1 MKELKDRI
9 VAGERAAIAKAIT
22 LVESSRDEDIQQ
34 SHELISQLIKSPG
47 HAIRVGFS
55 GPPGVGKSTFIES
68 FGTFLVNKNFK
79 LGVLAIDPSSN
90 FTGGSILGDK
100 TRMSEIS
107 KNDNTFIRST
117 PSRGSLGGI
126 AVGTREAAIILDAAG
141 YDYIFIETVGVG
153 QSEITAANLVDIF
166 TLIVGPGSG
175 DELQGIKKGITE
187 YADLFI
193 VNKNDGDLAAQASK
207 TTSDYKS
214 ALSFYNK
221 ESNTLDTQVVL
232 VSSVENKGMDLVLD
246 AYNQITE
253 TNKNSNEFQNR
264 RKNQLSY
271 WLEEEV
277 RNKILLKLNKDREIS
292 KKIANE
298 VTKIISGDTGFYTAS
313 QAIID
318 TFLDKNK

>member
-1 MKELKDRI
+1 MMKLRDRI
-9 VAGERAAIAKAIT
+9 IAGERAAIAKAIT
-22 LVESSRDEDIQQ
+22 LVESSREEDIIQ
-34 SHELISQLIKSPG
+34 SHELISELIKSPG

-68 FGTFLVNKNFK
+68 FGSYIVNKNFK

-107 KNDNTFIRST
+107 KNENTFIRST

-187 YADLFI
+187 YADIFI
-193 VNKNDGDLAAQASK
+193 VNKNDGDLASQASK
-207 TTSDYKS
+207 TASDYKS

-221 ESNTLDTQVVL
+221 DSDALETQVVL
-232 VSSVENKGMDLVLD
+232 VSSIENKGMDEVLD
-246 AYNQITE
+246 SYNKIVNV
-253 TNKNSNEFQNR
+253 NKANNQFDKR
-264 RKNQLSY
+264 RENQLAY

-277 RNKILLKLNKDREIS
+277 RNKILLKLSSEKETSELLERE
-292 KKIANE
+292 
-298 VTKIISGDTGFYTAS
+298 VRRIIGGETGFYVAS
-313 QAIID
+313 KVIID
-318 TFLDKNK
+318 RFLSKK

>member
-1 MKELKDRI
+1 MMKLRDRI
-9 VAGERAAIAKAIT
+9 IAGERAAIAKAIT
-22 LVESSRDEDIQQ
+22 LVESSREEDIIQ
-34 SHELISQLIKSPG
+34 SHELISELIKSPG

-68 FGTFLVNKNFK
+68 FGSYIVNKNFK

-100 TRMSEIS
+100 TRMSEVS
-107 KNDNTFIRST
+107 KNENTFIRST

-187 YADLFI
+187 YADIFI
-193 VNKNDGDLAAQASK
+193 VNKNDGDLASQASK
-207 TTSDYKS
+207 TASDYKS

-221 ESNTLDTQVVL
+221 DSDALETQVVL
-232 VSSVENKGMDLVLD
+232 VSSIENKGMDEVLD
-246 AYNQITE
+246 SYNKIVNV
-253 TNKNSNEFQNR
+253 NKANNQFDKR
-264 RKNQLSY
+264 RENQLAY

-277 RNKILLKLNKDREIS
+277 RNKILLKLSSEKETSELLERE
-292 KKIANE
+292 
-298 VTKIISGDTGFYTAS
+298 VRRIIGGETGFYAAS
-313 QAIID
+313 KVIID
-318 TFLDKNK
+318 RFLSKK

>member
-55 GPPGVGKSTFIES
+55 GSPGVGKSTFIES

-207 TTSDYKS
+207 TASDYKS

>member
-1 MKELKDRI
+1 MMKLRDRI
-9 VAGERAAIAKAIT
+9 IAGERAAIAKAIT
-22 LVESSRDEDIQQ
+22 LVESSREEDIIQ
-34 SHELISQLIKSPG
+34 SHELISELIKSPG

-68 FGTFLVNKNFK
+68 FGSYIVNKNFK

-107 KNDNTFIRST
+107 KNENTFIRST

-187 YADLFI
+187 YADIFI
-193 VNKNDGDLAAQASK
+193 VNKNDGDLASQASK
-207 TTSDYKS
+207 TASDYKS

-221 ESNTLDTQVVL
+221 DSDALETQVVL
-232 VSSVENKGMDLVLD
+232 VSSIENKGMDEVLD
-246 AYNQITE
+246 SYNKIVNV
-253 TNKNSNEFQNR
+253 NKVNNQFDKR
-264 RKNQLSY
+264 RENQLAY

-277 RNKILLKLNKDREIS
+277 RNKILLKLSSEKETSELLERE
-292 KKIANE
+292 
-298 VTKIISGDTGFYTAS
+298 VRRIIGGETGFYAAS
-313 QAIID
+313 KVIID
-318 TFLDKNK
+318 RFLSKK

>member
-1 MKELKDRI
+1 MMTLKDRI
-9 VAGERAAIAKAIT
+9 IAGERAAIAKAIT
-22 LVESSRDEDIQQ
+22 LVESSREEDIIQ
-34 SHELISQLIKSPG
+34 SHELISELIKSPG
-47 HAIRVGFS
+47 QAIRVGFS

-68 FGTFLVNKNFK
+68 FGSYIVNKNFK

-107 KNDNTFIRST
+107 KNENTFIRST

-187 YADLFI
+187 YADIFI
-193 VNKNDGDLAAQASK
+193 VNKNDGDLASQASK
-207 TTSDYKS
+207 TASDYKS

-221 ESNTLDTQVVL
+221 DSDVLETQVVL
-232 VSSVENKGMDLVLD
+232 VSSIENKGMDEVLD
-246 AYNQITE
+246 SYNKIVNV
-253 TNKNSNEFQNR
+253 NKANNQFDKR
-264 RKNQLSY
+264 RENQLAY

-277 RNKILLKLNKDREIS
+277 RNKILLKLSSEKETSELLERE
-292 KKIANE
+292 
-298 VTKIISGDTGFYTAS
+298 VRRIIGGETGFYAAS
-313 QAIID
+313 KVIID
-318 TFLDKNK
+318 RFLSKK

>member
-207 TTSDYKS
+207 TASDYKS

-232 VSSVENKGMDLVLD
+232 VSSVENKGMELVLD

-253 TNKNSNEFQNR
+253 TNKNSSEFQNR

-277 RNKILLKLNKDREIS
+277 RNKILLKLDKDREIS

>member
-1 MKELKDRI
+1 MMKLRDRI
-9 VAGERAAIAKAIT
+9 IAGERAAIAKAIT
-22 LVESSRDEDIQQ
+22 LVESSREEDIIQ
-34 SHELISQLIKSPG
+34 SHELISELIKSPG

-68 FGTFLVNKNFK
+68 FGSYIVNKNFK

-107 KNDNTFIRST
+107 KNENTFIRST

-187 YADLFI
+187 YADIFI
-193 VNKNDGDLAAQASK
+193 VNKNDGDLASQASK
-207 TTSDYKS
+207 TASDYKS

-221 ESNTLDTQVVL
+221 DSDALETQVVL
-232 VSSVENKGMDLVLD
+232 VSSIENKGMDEVLD
-246 AYNQITE
+246 SYNKIVNV
-253 TNKNSNEFQNR
+253 NKANNQFDKR
-264 RKNQLSY
+264 RENQLAY

-277 RNKILLKLNKDREIS
+277 RNKILLKLSSEKETS
-292 KKIANE
+292 ELLESE
-298 VTKIISGDTGFYTAS
+298 VRRIISGETGFYSAS
-313 QAIID
+313 KVIID
-318 TFLDKNK
+318 KFLSKK

>member
-126 AVGTREAAIILDAAG
+126 AAGTREAAIILDAAG

-207 TTSDYKS
+207 TASDYKS

-246 AYNQITE
+246 AYNHITE
-253 TNKNSNEFQNR
+253 TNKNSGEFQNR

>member
-1 MKELKDRI
+1 MMKLRDRI
-9 VAGERAAIAKAIT
+9 IAGERAAIAKAIT
-22 LVESSRDEDIQQ
+22 LVESSREEDIIQ
-34 SHELISQLIKSPG
+34 SHELISELIKSPG

-68 FGTFLVNKNFK
+68 FGSYIVSKNFK

-107 KNDNTFIRST
+107 KNENTFIRST

-187 YADLFI
+187 YADIFI
-193 VNKNDGDLAAQASK
+193 VNKNDGDLASQASK
-207 TTSDYKS
+207 TASDYKS

-221 ESNTLDTQVVL
+221 DSDALETQVVL
-232 VSSVENKGMDLVLD
+232 VSSIENKGMDEVLD
-246 AYNQITE
+246 SYNKIVNV
-253 TNKNSNEFQNR
+253 NKANNQFDKR
-264 RKNQLSY
+264 RENQLAY

-277 RNKILLKLNKDREIS
+277 RNKILLKLSSEKETSELLERE
-292 KKIANE
+292 
-298 VTKIISGDTGFYTAS
+298 VRRIIGGETGFYAAS
-313 QAIID
+313 KVIID
-318 TFLDKNK
+318 RFLSKK

>member
-1 MKELKDRI
+1 MMKLRDRI
-9 VAGERAAIAKAIT
+9 IAGERAAIAKAIT
-22 LVESSRDEDIQQ
+22 LVESSREKDIIQ
-34 SHELISQLIKSPG
+34 SHELISELIKSPG

-68 FGTFLVNKNFK
+68 FGSYIVNKNFK

-107 KNDNTFIRST
+107 KNENTFIRST

-187 YADLFI
+187 YADIFI
-193 VNKNDGDLAAQASK
+193 VNKNDGDLASQASK
-207 TTSDYKS
+207 TASDYKS

-221 ESNTLDTQVVL
+221 DSDALETQVVL
-232 VSSVENKGMDLVLD
+232 VSSIENKGKDEVLD
-246 AYNQITE
+246 SYNKIVNV
-253 TNKNSNEFQNR
+253 NKVSNQFDKR
-264 RKNQLSY
+264 RENQLAY

-277 RNKILLKLNKDREIS
+277 RNKILLKLSSEKETS
-292 KKIANE
+292 ELLESE
-298 VTKIISGDTGFYTAS
+298 VRRIISGETGFYSAS
-313 QAIID
+313 KVIID
-318 TFLDKNK
+318 RFLSKK

>member
-207 TTSDYKS
+207 TASDYKS

-253 TNKNSNEFQNR
+253 ANKNSNEFQNR

-292 KKIANE
+292 NKIANE

>member
-68 FGTFLVNKNFK
+68 FGKFLVNKNFK

-207 TTSDYKS
+207 TASDYKS

-246 AYNQITE
+246 SYNQITE

>member
-1 MKELKDRI
+1 MKLRDRI
-9 VAGERAAIAKAIT
+9 IAGERAAIAKAIT
-22 LVESSRDEDIQQ
+22 LVESSREEDIIQ
-34 SHELISQLIKSPG
+34 SHELISELIKSPG

-68 FGTFLVNKNFK
+68 FGSYIVNKNFK

-107 KNDNTFIRST
+107 KNENTFIRST

-187 YADLFI
+187 YADIFI
-193 VNKNDGDLAAQASK
+193 VNKNDGDLASQASK
-207 TTSDYKS
+207 TASDYKS

-221 ESNTLDTQVVL
+221 DSDALEIQVVL
-232 VSSVENKGMDLVLD
+232 VSSIENKGMDEVLD
-246 AYNQITE
+246 SYNKIVNV
-253 TNKNSNEFQNR
+253 NKANNQFDKR
-264 RKNQLSY
+264 RENQLAY

-277 RNKILLKLNKDREIS
+277 RNKILLKLTSEKETSELLERE
-292 KKIANE
+292 
-298 VTKIISGDTGFYTAS
+298 VRRIIGGETGFYAAS
-313 QAIID
+313 KVIID
-318 TFLDKNK
+318 RFLSKK

>member
-1 MKELKDRI
+1 MMKLRDRI
-9 VAGERAAIAKAIT
+9 IAGERAAIAKAIT
-22 LVESSRDEDIQQ
+22 LVESSREKDIIQ
-34 SHELISQLIKSPG
+34 SHELISELIKSPG

-68 FGTFLVNKNFK
+68 FGSYIVNKNFK

-107 KNDNTFIRST
+107 KNENTFIRST

-187 YADLFI
+187 YADIFI
-193 VNKNDGDLAAQASK
+193 VNKNDGDLASQASK
-207 TTSDYKS
+207 TASDYKS

-221 ESNTLDTQVVL
+221 DSDALETQVVL
-232 VSSVENKGMDLVLD
+232 VSSIENKGMDEVLD
-246 AYNQITE
+246 SYNKIVNV
-253 TNKNSNEFQNR
+253 NKVNNQFDKR
-264 RKNQLSY
+264 RENQLAY

-277 RNKILLKLNKDREIS
+277 RNKILLKLSSEKETS
-292 KKIANE
+292 ELLESE
-298 VTKIISGDTGFYTAS
+298 VRRIISGETGFYSAS
-313 QAIID
+313 KAIID
-318 TFLDKNK
+318 RFLSKK

>member
-9 VAGERAAIAKAIT
+9 VTGERAAIAKAIT
-22 LVESSRDEDIQQ
+22 LVESSRDEDIQK

-207 TTSDYKS
+207 TASDYKS

-232 VSSVENKGMDLVLD
+232 VSSVENKGMDLVQD

-253 TNKNSNEFQNR
+253 SNKNSNEFQNR

>member
-1 MKELKDRI
+1 MMKLRDRI
-9 VAGERAAIAKAIT
+9 IAGERAAIAKAIT
-22 LVESSRDEDIQQ
+22 LVESSREEDIIQ
-34 SHELISQLIKSPG
+34 SHELISELIKSPG

-68 FGTFLVNKNFK
+68 FGSYIVNKNFK

-107 KNDNTFIRST
+107 KNENTFIRST

-187 YADLFI
+187 YADIFI
-193 VNKNDGDLAAQASK
+193 VNKNDGDLASQASK
-207 TTSDYKS
+207 TASDYKS

-221 ESNTLDTQVVL
+221 DSDALETQVVL
-232 VSSVENKGMDLVLD
+232 VSSIENKGMDEVLD
-246 AYNQITE
+246 SYNKIVNV
-253 TNKNSNEFQNR
+253 NKVNNQFDKR
-264 RKNQLSY
+264 RENQLAY

-277 RNKILLKLNKDREIS
+277 RNKILLKLSSEKETSELLERE
-292 KKIANE
+292 
-298 VTKIISGDTGFYTAS
+298 VRRIIGGETGFYTAS
-313 QAIID
+313 KVIID
-318 TFLDKNK
+318 RFLSKK

>member
-1 MKELKDRI
+1 MMKLRDKI
-9 VAGERAAIAKAIT
+9 IAGERAAIAKAIT
-22 LVESSRDEDIQQ
+22 LVESSREEDIIQ
-34 SHELISQLIKSPG
+34 SHELISELIKSPG

-68 FGTFLVNKNFK
+68 FGSYIVNKNFK

-107 KNDNTFIRST
+107 KNENTFIRST

-187 YADLFI
+187 YADIFI
-193 VNKNDGDLAAQASK
+193 VNKNDGDLASQASK
-207 TTSDYKS
+207 TASDYKS

-221 ESNTLDTQVVL
+221 DSDALETQVVL
-232 VSSVENKGMDLVLD
+232 VSSIENKGMDEVLD
-246 AYNQITE
+246 SYNKIVNV
-253 TNKNSNEFQNR
+253 NKVNNQFDKR
-264 RKNQLSY
+264 RENQLAY

-277 RNKILLKLNKDREIS
+277 RNKILLKLSSEKETS
-292 KKIANE
+292 ELLESE
-298 VTKIISGDTGFYTAS
+298 VRRIISGETGFYSAS
-313 QAIID
+313 KVIID
-318 TFLDKNK
+318 KFLSKK

>member
-22 LVESSRDEDIQQ
+22 LVESSREEDIQQ

-207 TTSDYKS
+207 TASDYKS

-253 TNKNSNEFQNR
+253 TNKNSSEFQNR

-277 RNKILLKLNKDREIS
+277 RNKILLKLDKDREIS

>member
-47 HAIRVGFS
+47 KAIRVGFS

-207 TTSDYKS
+207 TASDYKS

-232 VSSVENKGMDLVLD
+232 VSSIENKGMDLVLD
-246 AYNQITE
+246 AYNLITE

>member
-1 MKELKDRI
+1 MMKLRDRI
-9 VAGERAAIAKAIT
+9 IAGERAAIAKAIT
-22 LVESSRDEDIQQ
+22 LVESSREEDIIQ
-34 SHELISQLIKSPG
+34 SHELISELIKSPG

-68 FGTFLVNKNFK
+68 FGSYIVNKNFK

-107 KNDNTFIRST
+107 KNENTFIRST

-187 YADLFI
+187 YADIFI
-193 VNKNDGDLAAQASK
+193 VNKNDGDLASQASK
-207 TTSDYKS
+207 TASDYKS

-221 ESNTLDTQVVL
+221 DSDALETQVVL
-232 VSSVENKGMDLVLD
+232 VSSIENKGMDEVLD
-246 AYNQITE
+246 SYNKIVNV
-253 TNKNSNEFQNR
+253 NKANNQFDKR
-264 RKNQLSY
+264 RENQLAY

-277 RNKILLKLNKDREIS
+277 RNKILLKLSSEKETS
-292 KKIANE
+292 ELLESE
-298 VTKIISGDTGFYTAS
+298 VRRIISGETGFYSAS
-313 QAIID
+313 QVIID
-318 TFLDKNK
+318 RFLSKK

>member
-1 MKELKDRI
+1 MKLKDRI
-9 VAGERAAIAKAIT
+9 IAGERAAIAKAIT
-22 LVESSRDEDIQQ
+22 LVESSREEDIIQ
-34 SHELISQLIKSPG
+34 SHELISELIRSPG
-47 HAIRVGFS
+47 QAIRIGFS

-68 FGTFLVNKNFK
+68 FGSYIVNKNFK

-107 KNDNTFIRST
+107 KNENTFIRST

-141 YDYIFIETVGVG
+141 FDYIFIETVGVG

-187 YADLFI
+187 YADIFI
-193 VNKNDGDLAAQASK
+193 VNKNDGDLASQASK
-207 TTSDYKS
+207 TASDYKS

-221 ESNTLDTQVVL
+221 DSDALETQVVL
-232 VSSVENKGMDLVLD
+232 VSSIENKGMDEVLD
-246 AYNQITE
+246 SYNKIVNV
-253 TNKNSNEFQNR
+253 NKANNQFDKR
-264 RKNQLSY
+264 RENQLAY

-277 RNKILLKLNKDREIS
+277 RNKILLKLTSEKETSELLERE
-292 KKIANE
+292 
-298 VTKIISGDTGFYTAS
+298 VRRIIGGETGFYAAS
-313 QAIID
+313 KVIID
-318 TFLDKNK
+318 RFLSKK

>member
-1 MKELKDRI
+1 MMKLKDRI
-9 VAGERAAIAKAIT
+9 IAGERAAIAKAIT
-22 LVESSRDEDIQQ
+22 LVESSREEYIIQ
-34 SHELISQLIKSPG
+34 SHELISELIKSPG

-68 FGTFLVNKNFK
+68 FGSYIVNKNFK

-107 KNDNTFIRST
+107 KNENTFIRST

-187 YADLFI
+187 YADIFI
-193 VNKNDGDLAAQASK
+193 VNKNDGDLASQASK
-207 TTSDYKS
+207 TASDYKS

-221 ESNTLDTQVVL
+221 DSDALETQVVL
-232 VSSVENKGMDLVLD
+232 VSSIENKGMDEVLD
-246 AYNQITE
+246 SYNKIVNV
-253 TNKNSNEFQNR
+253 NKINNQFDKR
-264 RKNQLSY
+264 RENQLAY
-271 WLEEEV
+271 WLEEDV
-277 RNKILLKLNKDREIS
+277 RNKVLLKLSSEKETS
-292 KKIANE
+292 ELLESE
-298 VTKIISGDTGFYTAS
+298 VRRIISGETGFYSAS
-313 QAIID
+313 KVIID
-318 TFLDKNK
+318 RFLSKK

>member
-1 MKELKDRI
+1 MMKLRDRI
-9 VAGERAAIAKAIT
+9 IAGERAAIAKAIT
-22 LVESSRDEDIQQ
+22 LVESSREEDIIQ
-34 SHELISQLIKSPG
+34 SHELISELIKSPG

-68 FGTFLVNKNFK
+68 FGSYIVNKNFK

-107 KNDNTFIRST
+107 KNENTFIRST

-166 TLIVGPGSG
+166 TLIVGPASG

-187 YADLFI
+187 YADIFI
-193 VNKNDGDLAAQASK
+193 VNKNDGDLASQASK
-207 TTSDYKS
+207 TASDYKS

-221 ESNTLDTQVVL
+221 DSDALETQVVL
-232 VSSVENKGMDLVLD
+232 VSSIENKGMDEVLD
-246 AYNQITE
+246 SYNKIVNV
-253 TNKNSNEFQNR
+253 NKANNQFDKR
-264 RKNQLSY
+264 RENQLAY

-277 RNKILLKLNKDREIS
+277 RNKILLKLTSEKETLELLERE
-292 KKIANE
+292 
-298 VTKIISGDTGFYTAS
+298 VRRIIGGETGFYAAS
-313 QAIID
+313 KVIID
-318 TFLDKNK
+318 RFLSKK

>member
-1 MKELKDRI
+1 MMKLKDRI
-9 VAGERAAIAKAIT
+9 IAGERAAIAKAIT
-22 LVESSRDEDIQQ
+22 LVESSREEDIIQ
-34 SHELISQLIKSPG
+34 SHELISELIKSPG

-68 FGTFLVNKNFK
+68 FGSYVVNKNFK

-107 KNDNTFIRST
+107 KNENTFIRST

-187 YADLFI
+187 YADIFI
-193 VNKNDGDLAAQASK
+193 VNKNDGDLASQASK
-207 TTSDYKS
+207 TASDYKS

-221 ESNTLDTQVVL
+221 DSDALETQVVL
-232 VSSVENKGMDLVLD
+232 VSSIENKGMDEVLD
-246 AYNQITE
+246 SYNKIVNV
-253 TNKNSNEFQNR
+253 NKVNNQFDKR
-264 RKNQLSY
+264 RENQLAY

-277 RNKILLKLNKDREIS
+277 RNKILLKLSSEKETS
-292 KKIANE
+292 ELLESE
-298 VTKIISGDTGFYTAS
+298 VRRIISGETGFYSAS
-313 QAIID
+313 KAIID
-318 TFLDKNK
+318 RFLSKK

>member
-1 MKELKDRI
+1 MMKLRDRI
-9 VAGERAAIAKAIT
+9 IAGERAAIAKAIT
-22 LVESSRDEDIQQ
+22 LVESSREEDIIQ
-34 SHELISQLIKSPG
+34 SHELISELIKSPG

-68 FGTFLVNKNFK
+68 FGSFIVNKNFK

-107 KNDNTFIRST
+107 KNENTFIRST

-187 YADLFI
+187 YADIFI
-193 VNKNDGDLAAQASK
+193 VNKNDGDLASQASK
-207 TTSDYKS
+207 TASDYKS

-221 ESNTLDTQVVL
+221 DSDALETQVVL
-232 VSSVENKGMDLVLD
+232 VSSIENKGMDEVLD
-246 AYNQITE
+246 SYNKIVNV
-253 TNKNSNEFQNR
+253 NKANNQFDKR
-264 RKNQLSY
+264 RENQLAY

-277 RNKILLKLNKDREIS
+277 RNKILLKLSSEKETSELLERE
-292 KKIANE
+292 
-298 VTKIISGDTGFYTAS
+298 VRRIIGGETGFYAAS
-313 QAIID
+313 KVIID
-318 TFLDKNK
+318 RFLSKK

>member
-1 MKELKDRI
+1 MMKLRDRI
-9 VAGERAAIAKAIT
+9 IAGERAAIAKAIT
-22 LVESSRDEDIQQ
+22 LVESSREEDIIQ
-34 SHELISQLIKSPG
+34 SHELISELIKSPG

-68 FGTFLVNKNFK
+68 FGSYIVNKNFK

-107 KNDNTFIRST
+107 KNENTFIRST

-187 YADLFI
+187 YADIFI
-193 VNKNDGDLAAQASK
+193 VNKNDGDLASQASK
-207 TTSDYKS
+207 TASDYKS

-221 ESNTLDTQVVL
+221 DSDALETQVVL
-232 VSSVENKGMDLVLD
+232 VSSIENKGMDEVLD
-246 AYNQITE
+246 SYNKIVNV
-253 TNKNSNEFQNR
+253 NKSNNQFDKR
-264 RKNQLSY
+264 RENQLAY

-277 RNKILLKLNKDREIS
+277 RNKILLKLSSEKETSELLERE
-292 KKIANE
+292 
-298 VTKIISGDTGFYTAS
+298 VRRIIGGETGFYAAS
-313 QAIID
+313 KVIID
-318 TFLDKNK
+318 RFLSKK

>member
-1 MKELKDRI
+1 MMKLKDRI
-9 VAGERAAIAKAIT
+9 IAGERAAIAKAIT
-22 LVESSRDEDIQQ
+22 LVESSREEDIIQ
-34 SHELISQLIKSPG
+34 SHELISELIKSPG

-68 FGTFLVNKNFK
+68 FGSYIVNKNFK

-107 KNDNTFIRST
+107 KNENTFIRST

-187 YADLFI
+187 YADIFI
-193 VNKNDGDLAAQASK
+193 VNKNDGDLASQASK
-207 TTSDYKS
+207 TASDYKS

-221 ESNTLDTQVVL
+221 DSDALETQVVL
-232 VSSVENKGMDLVLD
+232 VSSIENKGMDEVLD
-246 AYNQITE
+246 SYNKIVNV
-253 TNKNSNEFQNR
+253 NKVNNQFDKR
-264 RKNQLSY
+264 RENQLAY

-277 RNKILLKLNKDREIS
+277 RNKILLKLSSEKETS
-292 KKIANE
+292 ELLESE
-298 VTKIISGDTGFYTAS
+298 VRRIISGETGFYSAS
-313 QAIID
+313 KVIID
-318 TFLDKNK
+318 RFLSKK

>member
-1 MKELKDRI
+1 MKLKDRI
-9 VAGERAAIAKAIT
+9 IAGERAAIAKAIT
-22 LVESSRDEDIQQ
+22 LVESSREEDIIQ
-34 SHELISQLIKSPG
+34 SHELISELIKSPG

-68 FGTFLVNKNFK
+68 FGSYVVNKNFK

-107 KNDNTFIRST
+107 KNENTFIRST

-187 YADLFI
+187 YADIFI
-193 VNKNDGDLAAQASK
+193 VNKNDGDLASQASK
-207 TTSDYKS
+207 TASDYKS

-221 ESNTLDTQVVL
+221 DSDALETQVVL
-232 VSSVENKGMDLVLD
+232 VSSIENKGMDEVLD
-246 AYNQITE
+246 SYNKIVNV
-253 TNKNSNEFQNR
+253 NKANNQFDKR
-264 RKNQLSY
+264 RENQLAY

-277 RNKILLKLNKDREIS
+277 RNKILLKLTSEKETLELLERE
-292 KKIANE
+292 
-298 VTKIISGDTGFYTAS
+298 VRRIIGGETGFYAAS
-313 QAIID
+313 KVIID
-318 TFLDKNK
+318 RFLSKK

>member
-1 MKELKDRI
+1 MMKLRDRI
-9 VAGERAAIAKAIT
+9 IAGERAAIAKAIT
-22 LVESSRDEDIQQ
+22 LVESSREEDIIQ
-34 SHELISQLIKSPG
+34 SHELISELIKSPG

-68 FGTFLVNKNFK
+68 FGSYIVNKNFK

-107 KNDNTFIRST
+107 KNENTFIRST

-141 YDYIFIETVGVG
+141 FDYIFIETVGVG

-187 YADLFI
+187 YADIFI
-193 VNKNDGDLAAQASK
+193 VNKNDGDLASQASK
-207 TTSDYKS
+207 TASDYKS

-221 ESNTLDTQVVL
+221 DSDALETQVVL
-232 VSSVENKGMDLVLD
+232 VSSIENKGMDEVLD
-246 AYNQITE
+246 SYNKIVNV
-253 TNKNSNEFQNR
+253 NKINNQFDKR
-264 RKNQLSY
+264 RENQLAY

-277 RNKILLKLNKDREIS
+277 RNKVLLKLSSEKETS
-292 KKIANE
+292 ELLESE
-298 VTKIISGDTGFYTAS
+298 VRRIISGETGFYSAS
-313 QAIID
+313 KVIID
-318 TFLDKNK
+318 RFLSKK

>member
-1 MKELKDRI
+1 MKLKDRI
-9 VAGERAAIAKAIT
+9 IAGERAAIAKAIT
-22 LVESSRDEDIQQ
+22 LVESSREEDIIQ
-34 SHELISQLIKSPG
+34 SHELISELIKSPG

-68 FGTFLVNKNFK
+68 FGSYVVNKNFK

-107 KNDNTFIRST
+107 KNENTFIRST

-141 YDYIFIETVGVG
+141 FDYIFIETVGVG

-187 YADLFI
+187 YADIFI
-193 VNKNDGDLAAQASK
+193 VNKNDGDLASQASK
-207 TTSDYKS
+207 TASDYKS

-221 ESNTLDTQVVL
+221 DSDALETQVVL
-232 VSSVENKGMDLVLD
+232 VSSIENRGMDEVLD
-246 AYNQITE
+246 SYNKIVNV
-253 TNKNSNEFQNR
+253 NKANNQFDKR
-264 RKNQLSY
+264 RENQLAY

-277 RNKILLKLNKDREIS
+277 RNKILLKLSSEKETS
-292 KKIANE
+292 ELLESE
-298 VTKIISGDTGFYTAS
+298 VRRIISGETGFYSAS
-313 QAIID
+313 KAIID
-318 TFLDKNK
+318 RFLSKK